1 MAEAM
6 PLVILRQPA
15 RNFWPGGWGYKGEQS
30 KLQSQHRVG
39 ALVELPQV
47 LRDLGQDAAR
57 VISSAGID
65 PSVLRNP
72 ENTLSFIE
80 LGKLVQTCVDATGCA
95 HFGLLIGQRSAT
107 SSLGLVGRLM
117 RTAPTLGEAILD
129 LCTNQVRYIRGA
141 VAYLMVRDGTAYWGY
156 AIYIPGMQAAEQI
169 ADGAIAV
176 GTNMM
181 RELADV
187 APDEVLMSRP
197 PPHDVGAYRRCFG
210 ITPRFLAEQHAVLF
224 PARLLAYPV
233 RSADPILRRILQA
246 SVTEYWAV
254 QMPSVAGQVV
264 RNLRARVVFADTT
277 LESVAKDL
285 LMQPRTLNRRLQAE
299 GTVFRDLLNRARFD
313 VARTLLAG
321 TGMAV
326 TDVAL
331 TLGYADTSAFT
342 HAFRRWAGAAPSQW
356 REELEAA

>member
-1 MAEAM
+1 MLFCDSE
-6 PLVILRQPA
+6 LEIFFGGGSGRQ
-15 RNFWPGGWGYKGEQS
+15 KGEKC

-47 LRDLGQDAAR
+47 LRDLGQDAIR

-65 PSVLRNP
+65 PGVLRNP

-80 LGKLVQTCVDATGCA
+80 LGKLVQICVDATGCS
-95 HFGLLIGQRSAT
+95 HFGLLVGQRAAT

-141 VAYLMVRDGTAYWGY
+141 VTYLTVRDGTAYWGY
-156 AIYIPGMQAAEQI
+156 ATYIPGMQAVEQI
-169 ADGAIAV
+169 ADGAIAI

-187 APDEVLMSRP
+187 SPDDVLMSRP
-197 PPHDVGAYRRCFG
+197 TPQDVGAYHRCFG
-210 ITPRFLAEQHAVLF
+210 VTPRFLAEQHAMLF
-224 PARLLAYPV
+224 PARLLTQPV
-233 RSADPILRRILQA
+233 RSADPVLRRILQE
-246 SVTEYWAV
+246 SVAGYWAV
-254 QMPSVAGQVV
+254 QTPSAADQVV
-264 RNLRARVVFADTT
+264 RILRARAVFADAT
-277 LESVAKDL
+277 LDSVANDL

-299 GTVFRDLLNRARFD
+299 GTSFRDLLNRARFD
-313 VARTLLAG
+313 VACTLLAG

-342 HAFRRWAGAAPSQW
+342 HAFRRWTGMAPSQW